1 MTTNIIFLVIDSFR
15 SDRFYGS
22 DRSCKTPNIDFLI
35 KRGLYCKNT
44 IGGADSTGIAI
55 GNCITGK
62 YSFKNGINQIDLNSK
77 TTTLFDILK
86 NHGYSL
92 YATIPKLTWFTH
104 LTNDFDECDDFFCA
118 NLTQDDLT
126 KKVGSQILKRL
137 DNKQMKKPWFY
148 YIHLADLHQKIIVP
162 EDFDNKKFGNTKYD
176 RMVSC
181 IDDWIGKILNH
192 IDLNNT
198 LLVITA
204 DHGDYIP
211 VIQEFGEI
219 SFIKKIMKKT
229 KKYLP
234 FLEPLG
240 LKLFISLRDYSKKS
254 QIKQMKKTLSKE
266 EIRSLTPRC
275 GKELYNEALQV
286 PLLFVGDR
294 IQKPVILE
302 NLVGGVDIFSTILSL
317 VDIKHQKSELDGRDL
332 SIIFKNKKIIKK
344 PLYIESSNN
353 EEFRDG
359 FLEGIRTSKFKY
371 LRAKEDPKK
380 FVTLFN
386 MDKDPN
392 EFHNIS
398 NDEPEIIKEM
408 EKLLHKIKNQNI
420 MKPESDIPSEDEEK
434 IRQELKKMGYI

>member
-15 SDRFYGS
+15 SDRFFGS
-22 DRSCKTPNIDFLI
+22 DRSCKTPNIDSLI
-35 KRGLYCKNT
+35 NRGLYCKNT

-77 TTTLFDILK
+77 TITLFDILK

-92 YATIPKLTWFTH
+92 YATIPDLTWFNH
-104 LTNDFDECDDFFCA
+104 LTKNFNEHDNFFCA
-118 NLTQDDLT
+118 NLIQDDLT

-137 DNKQMKKPWFY
+137 SNKQMKEPWFY

-162 EDFDNKKFGNTKYD
+162 KIFDDKKFGNTKYD

-181 IDDWIGKILNH
+181 VDNWIGKIVNQV
-192 IDLNNT
+192 DLNNT

-211 VIQEFGEI
+211 IIEQFGEI
-219 SFIKKIMKKT
+219 SFIKKIMQKT
-229 KKYLP
+229 KKYFP
-234 FLEPLG
+234 FLESLG

-254 QIKQMKKTLSKE
+254 QIKEMKKTLSKE
-266 EIRSLTPRC
+266 ELRSLTPRC
-275 GKELYNEALQV
+275 GKELYDEALRV
-286 PLLFVGDR
+286 PLLFVGGQ
-294 IQKPVILE
+294 IQKPIILE
-302 NLVGGVDIFSTILSL
+302 DLVGGVDIFSTILSL
-317 VDIKHQKSELDGRDL
+317 VDIKHQKSKLDGRNL
-332 SIIFKNKKIIKK
+332 SVIFNDEKINEKA
-344 PLYIESSNN
+344 LYIESSNN
-353 EEFRDG
+353 EEFRNG

-371 LRAKEDPKK
+371 LRAKEDPKN

-386 MDKDPN
+386 MEKDPD

-398 NDEPEIIKEM
+398 NNEPEIIKEM
-408 EKLLHKIKNQNI
+408 EKLLDELKNQNI
-420 MKPESDIPSEDEEK
+420 MKPGSDIPSEDEEK